1 MVPRVAGSIPV
12 IRPLLG
18 DFMETRYHFRAVK
31 DGKIE
36 IEILTPNLEEVTKEM
51 ERLIVEGYKTQITPY
66 YIER

>member
-1 MVPRVAGSIPV
+1 
-12 IRPLLG
+12 
-18 DFMETRYHFRAVK
+18 METRYHFRAVK